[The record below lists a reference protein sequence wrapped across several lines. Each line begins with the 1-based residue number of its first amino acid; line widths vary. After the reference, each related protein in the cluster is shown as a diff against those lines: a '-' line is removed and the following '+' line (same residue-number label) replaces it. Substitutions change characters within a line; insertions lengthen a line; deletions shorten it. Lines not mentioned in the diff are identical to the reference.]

1 MRYLIHNI
9 YGDCD
14 FLIATAPEDV
24 ECVPRGWTAEEEESL
39 RQRLQAAELAGIS
52 CLPCLLEWLPDASE
66 WVETRVANLPMPW
79 GWAAIEESH
88 SANVAAALSPP
99 PSPDPPMPL

>member
-14 FLIATAPEDV
+14 SLIATAPEDV

-52 CLPCLLEWLPDASE
+52 CLPCLLEWLHDASL
-66 WVETRVANLPMPW
+66 WVETRVADLPKPW
-79 GWAAIEESH
+79 SWESIGAAH
-88 SANVAAALSPP
+88 AANVAVALLP
-99 PSPDPPMPL
+99 PDPAE